1 MLITERTQENKEV
14 VSSHFQARITNAAVR
29 SPVLQSLLNGPLCKI
44 FYCFIWNSH
53 QQFRSCYGGSV
64 VKKKKKTIPGS
75 GISSGEGN
83 GKPLQYFAWELP
95 WTEEPGGLY
104 TTGHNLATKPRAAI
118 LCIPLK
124 NSSCYLKYSGNSC
137 FVLFCFLKFF
147 L

>member
-1 MLITERTQENKEV
+1 MGSQRIGHDLGTE
-14 VSSHFQARITNAAVR
+14 
-29 SPVLQSLLNGPLCKI
+29 
-44 FYCFIWNSH
+44 
-53 QQFRSCYGGSV
+53 QQYKKQVGFPGGSV
-64 VKKKKKTIPGS
+64 VKNLPANAGDASSIPGS

-124 NSSCYLKYSGNSC
+124 NSSYYLKYSGNSC